1 MSTFFS
7 GVYYIMSKQPNQK
20 QKLLYLLKILWEK
33 SDEEHPLTVQK
44 LIDGLNRE
52 GIIAERKSIYDDM
65 KQLQDFGFDI
75 IHIKSKVGGGYYLGS
90 RIFEVMELKLLVD
103 AVSSS
108 RFISLKKSRELIH
121 KLEIMLSHNEA
132 SMLNRQVYVT
142 NRIKTENES
151 LYYQVDEIHQAIQS
165 DCRLRFQYLEW
176 NYEKEL
182 VPKKDGIFYEVSPF
196 ALTCKEENYYLIA
209 YDNGDQ
215 KIKHYRVDKMSK
227 SEAITDTKR
236 EGQELFEQFDLASYT
251 NRTFGMFG
259 GREETVTLDLDSSF
273 IGVVLDRFG
282 KDIYMRKLEEGRIRV
297 RVNVAISNQFFGWLT
312 GLSVGAKLVSPES
325 VQEEYLE
332 YLSTLHKLY
341 K

>member
-1 MSTFFS
+1 
-7 GVYYIMSKQPNQK
+7 MSKQPNQK
-20 QKLLYLLKILWEK
+20 QKLLYILKQLWEQ
-33 SDEEHPLTVQK
+33 SDEEHPLSVQK
-44 LIDGLNRE
+44 IIDRLNKE

-75 IHIKSKVGGGYYLGS
+75 IHIRSKVGGGYYLGS
-90 RIFEVMELKLLVD
+90 RIFEAMELKLLVD

-121 KLEIMLSHNEA
+121 KLEIMLSRNEA

-151 LYYQVDEIHQAIQS
+151 LYYQVDEIHQAIHA

-176 NYEKEL
+176 SYGKEL
-182 VPKKDGIFYEVSPF
+182 VPKKEGMFYEVSPF

-209 YDNGDQ
+209 YDHMDQ
-215 KIKHYRVDKMSK
+215 KIKHYRVDKMAK
-227 SEAITDTKR
+227 SETMEGKKR

-259 GREETVTLDLDSSF
+259 GREETVTLDLDRSF
-273 IGVVLDRFG
+273 MGVVLDRFG
-282 KDIYMRKLEEGRIRV
+282 KDIYMRKLEDGKIRV
-297 RVNVAISNQFFGWLT
+297 RVQVAISNQFFGWLT
-312 GLSVGAKLVSPES
+312 GLSTGAKLVSPSS
-325 VQEEYLE
+325 VREEYLE
-332 YLSTLHKLY
+332 YIGTLQKLY
-341 K
+341 ELS

>member
-1 MSTFFS
+1 
-7 GVYYIMSKQPNQK
+7 MSKQPNQK
-20 QKLLYLLKILWEK
+20 QKLLYILKQLWEQ
-33 SDEEHPLTVQK
+33 SDEEHPLSVQK
-44 LIDGLNRE
+44 IIDCLNKE

-75 IHIKSKVGGGYYLGS
+75 IHIRSKVGGGYYLGS
-90 RIFEVMELKLLVD
+90 RLFEAMELKLLVD

-151 LYYQVDEIHQAIQS
+151 LYYQVDEIHQAIQA

-176 NYEKEL
+176 SYGKEL
-182 VPKKDGIFYEVSPF
+182 VPKKEGMFYEVSPF

-209 YDNGDQ
+209 YDHMDQ
-215 KIKHYRVDKMSK
+215 KIKHYRVDKMAK
-227 SEAITDTKR
+227 SETMEGKKR

-259 GREETVTLDLDSSF
+259 GREETVTLDLDRSF
-273 IGVVLDRFG
+273 VGVVLDRFG
-282 KDIYMRKLEEGRIRV
+282 KDIYMRKLEDGKIRV
-297 RVNVAISNQFFGWLT
+297 RVQVAISNQFFGWLT
-312 GLSVGAKLVSPES
+312 GLSTGAKLVSPSS
-325 VQEEYLE
+325 VREEYLE
-332 YLSTLHKLY
+332 YIGTLQKLY
-341 K
+341 ELS